1 MLSALFSKQRVVQ
14 HLRSPKIVIID
25 QYDEDFDM
33 QGNFVSWFV
42 WLWNLDSF
50 SQWRTWTVDV
60 NVGVPGANDSNRDDG
75 CLLGR

>member
-1 MLSALFSKQRVVQ
+1 MQRRQIAFFHILSYYLLSVRHCTVHPVMLSALFSKQRVVQ

-42 WLWNLDSF
+42 WL
-50 SQWRTWTVDV
+50 
-60 NVGVPGANDSNRDDG
+60 
-75 CLLGR
+75 